1 MLKNSPN
8 LFADYIEITT
18 RLNFVGKGVSDLEL
32 LMNFFA
38 LPGRSCENYNF
49 CFPVQTAKYCTRAII
64 TRSLYTFYPLFEA
77 PLCMVTFGL
86 TYG

>member
-18 RLNFVGKGVSDLEL
+18 RLNYVGKGVSDLKM
-32 LMNFFA
+32 LMDFFA

-49 CFPVQTAKYCTRAII
+49 CFPAQIAK
-64 TRSLYTFYPLFEA
+64 
-77 PLCMVTFGL
+77 
-86 TYG
+86 